1 MNKAQSYG
9 FLNWALTAYFMSF
22 LKTATAQLLLSLV
35 VPLVTLSPGILS
47 TGMDSPVMTD

>member
-1 MNKAQSYG
+1 MRRI
-9 FLNWALTAYFMSF
+9 ALSAPTPVARMS
-22 LKTATAQLLLSLV
+22 KVPNMLV